1 MFSLNKAFLIFS
13 RGQKKYLLF
22 IFVMA
27 LISMLLESLSIGV
40 ILPLFSILLKG
51 DVGAGYFS
59 TLFQLIDIEGKSLI
73 YVGLFVTLI
82 IFLIKNLFLIFNHWC
97 LLNFLEKIFKELTN
111 TIFKHYIKQDYIFL
125 LQRNTAELIRN
136 VRSEVNSFNQ
146 YINMYMVLVSEI
158 LITIG
163 IVIVLF
169 YVDFLGT
176 VIVLSCVSGFGLII
190 FLISKKKINIL
201 GKNRIIFDGQ
211 INKHV
216 YQGLFAAKD
225 VKILDRE
232 NDLIEQVSQNVYEL
246 SRINQIFQF
255 IAGLPKFLFEVLIV
269 LVFMTLVIFMV
280 SINREMIDIIQY
292 LGVFAI
298 ASFRIVPAAIR
309 VSTALQQVKYRQPTV
324 NLLAEELNLNVDSLK
339 YDNAKSTNS
348 KISKKFSNKINLS
361 NLNFSYPSRKE
372 FSLSE
377 ISMTIKKGDF
387 IGIVGQT
394 GSGKS
399 TLINLFIGLLKP
411 KSGKI
416 EVDEFDI
423 FTGLSEWHRKIGYVP
438 QSIYLTDDT
447 IKKNIAFGLKE
458 TDIDDNLV
466 NQAVEKANLNELL
479 KNLPNGIE
487 TFVGE
492 KGIRISGGQL
502 QRIGIARALYRNPE
516 ILVLDEATSSLDFI
530 TEKKIMDSI
539 QLLKREKTLIIV
551 THRLSSVEN
560 CDRVFFIDKGKIE
573 KEGSPQE
580 VLKYLK

>member
-1 MFSLNKAFLIFS
+1 
-13 RGQKKYLLF
+13 
-22 IFVMA
+22 
-27 LISMLLESLSIGV
+27 MLLESLSIGI
-40 ILPLFSILLKG
+40 ILPLFSILLNG
-51 DVGAGYFS
+51 DINNNYFS
-59 TLFQLIDIEGKSLI
+59 SFFQLTGIEGKELI
-73 YVGLFVTLI
+73 YIGLSATLA
-82 IFLIKNLFLIFNHWC
+82 IFLSKNLFLIFNHWC
-97 LLNFLEKIFKELTN
+97 VLKFLEKIFKELTN
-111 TIFKHYIKQDYIFL
+111 TLFKHYLKQNYIFF

-136 VRSEVNSFNQ
+136 VRSEINSFTQ
-146 YINMYMVLVSEI
+146 YINMYMTFVSET
-158 LITIG
+158 LISIG
-163 IVIVLF
+163 IICVLF

-176 VIVLSCVSGFGLII
+176 IIILSSVSGFGLVI
-190 FLISKKKINIL
+190 FLFSKRKINIL
-201 GKNRIIFDGQ
+201 GQNRIIFDGQ

-216 YQGLFAAKD
+216 YQGLFSAKD

-232 NDLIEQVSQNVYEL
+232 NDLIEQVNDNVSKL
-246 SRINQIFQF
+246 SRVNQIFQF
-255 IAGLPKFLFEVLIV
+255 LAGLPKFLFEILIV
-269 LVFMTLVIFMV
+269 FVFVTLVIFMI
-280 SINREMIDIIQY
+280 SINRDMIEIVQY

-309 VSTALQQVKYRQPTV
+309 IFAAMQQIKYRQPTV
-324 NLLAEELNLNVDSLK
+324 NLLSEELNLNTDSFEYENTK
-339 YDNAKSTNS
+339 TKNS
-348 KISKKFSNKINLS
+348 KISKKFNNKINLS
-361 NLNFSYPSRKE
+361 NLNFTYPSRQE
-372 FSLSE
+372 FSLSD

-399 TLINLFIGLLKP
+399 TLINLFTGLLKP

-416 EVDEFDI
+416 EVDECDI
-423 FTGLSEWHRKIGYVP
+423 FSGLSDWHRKIGYVP

-458 TDIDDNLV
+458 SDIDHNLI

-479 KNLPNGIE
+479 QNLPNGIE

-502 QRIGIARALYRNPE
+502 QRVGIARALYRNPE

-560 CDRVFFIDKGKIE
+560 CDKVFFIDKGKIK
-573 KEGSPQE
+573 KEGPPQE